1 MHRTYT
7 RTEAHTATYLQ
18 LGLVAVIWG
27 GTFVAGRA
35 MSPGTP
41 PLLSASLRF
50 LIAGGVLAVFLLLSG
65 RGFARITRLQ
75 LLKISG
81 LGLCGVYA
89 YNLFFFYGL
98 QHTTASRASLIVAL
112 NPAVIA
118 LTAYLFHQER
128 LSRAKGLGIALCLLG
143 AATVIFGKSPQALGA
158 ASHWLGDALVFGCV
172 LSWVAYSVFGKNTVA
187 QLGALHTVTYSLWAG
202 AAMLTLTA
210 VLTGQMGAASIAVL
224 NGRDLACLLYLG
236 ALGSAVAYIWYYNG
250 IQKIGVTRAGVFIAL
265 NPLTAVLLGALLLNE
280 PLSATVLAGGAL
292 VVVGIGV
299 CNLRPRGVAV
309 A

>member
-112 NPAVIA
+112 NPAVMA

-128 LSRAKGLGIALCLLG
+128 LSRAKVLGIALCLLG
-143 AATVIFGKSPQALGA
+143 AATVIFGT
-158 ASHWLGDALVFGCV
+158 ASSWLGDALVFGCV

-210 VLTGQMGAASIAVL
+210 VLTGQVTTASIAVL
-224 NGRDLACLLYLG
+224 NGRDLVCLLYLG

-280 PLSATVLAGGAL
+280 PLTTTVLAGGAL